1 VDLIFIAGQYPIST
15 IIQPFLPLQSV
26 EVPPASFQ
34 LGYDISVQTVHVVVT
49 KRIILKCNEPY
60 DRAMQRNATQC
71 KAKQATAM
79 VEALVTPGVFS
90 LSFSTFTLSTATTFQ
105 GRQTSRG
112 LYIDMSCRNKTISSD
127 TD

>member
-49 KRIILKCNEPY
+49 KRIILKKCNEPY
-60 DRAMQRNATQC
+60 DRAMQRNAMQS
-71 KAKQATAM
+71 KASNGDGGSTCD
-79 VEALVTPGVFS
+79 S
-90 LSFSTFTLSTATTFQ
+90 WRLSSILFYFYTFYSYYLS
-105 GRQTSRG
+105 G
-112 LYIDMSCRNKTISSD
+112 
-127 TD
+127 